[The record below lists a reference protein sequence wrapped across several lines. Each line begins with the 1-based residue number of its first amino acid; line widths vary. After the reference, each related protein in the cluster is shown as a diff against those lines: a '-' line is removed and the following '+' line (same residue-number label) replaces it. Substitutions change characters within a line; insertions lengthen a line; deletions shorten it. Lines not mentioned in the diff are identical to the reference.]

1 MKLSNLL
8 FNSLKESPK
17 EAKIIS
23 HQLMLRSSMI
33 RQHTSGIYTWLPL
46 GFKVLK
52 NIENI
57 IRNNQDEIGC
67 NEMLMSTI
75 QSSELWKK
83 SGRYA
88 DYGKEML
95 RITDRHDN
103 DLLYGPTNEEVITDL
118 FSDYVNS
125 YKGLPKYL
133 YHIQWKFRDEIRP
146 RFGVMRGREF
156 LMKDAYSFDLTEEA
170 AFETYKKFFRSYL
183 KTFLDLGL
191 QPIPVKAA
199 TGDIGG
205 DLSHEFQ
212 ILANTGES
220 ELAYDSKLVDS
231 NLYEKS
237 YEEITAMYSAS
248 DEMIDKSKSD
258 VIIGRGIEVGH
269 IFHFG
274 QKYSLPMRANITDKE
289 GKNISVFMGSYGV
302 GLSRLVGAVIEAN
315 HEQKGMI
322 WPKEITPWDL
332 NLINL
337 KSGDDDC
344 DRICTD
350 LYSVMNNNALKILY
364 DDTRERA
371 GAKLARADL
380 IGLPYQIM
388 IGPKGIKDQLYDLKC
403 RKSGDISRLS
413 YNELLNFVHIEFY
426 IVEMHLRNLLVMAN
440 CGLTFPYLI

>member
-52 NIENI
+52 NIEDI

-199 TGDIGG
+199 TGAIGG

-237 YEEITAMYSAS
+237 YEEITTMYSAS

-269 IFHFG
+269 IFNFG
-274 QKYSLPMRANITDKE
+274 TKYTKPLECFVLNQDGKRITPY
-289 GKNISVFMGSYGV
+289 MGSYGIGV
-302 GLSRLVGAVIEAN
+302 SRLTAAIIEAF
-315 HEQKGMI
+315 H
-322 WPKEITPWDL
+322 
-332 NLINL
+332 
-337 KSGDDDC
+337 DD
-344 DRICTD
+344 
-350 LYSVMNNNALKILY
+350 
-364 DDTRERA
+364 
-371 GAKLARADL
+371 
-380 IGLPYQIM
+380 
-388 IGPKGIKDQLYDLKC
+388 KGIKWPINISPFKINIIMQPNSDYIVDVESIYNLLITKYDNVSLDDRDLSIG
-403 RKSGDISRLS
+403 RKIKDSELIGIPWTLIIGNNFKEKGQIELISRSNSDKIFLS
-413 YNELLNFVHIEFY
+413 KQEIENFEFEQY
-426 IVEMHLRNLLVMAN
+426 
-440 CGLTFPYLI
+440 TP

>member
-95 RITDRHDN
+95 RITDRHEN

-199 TGDIGG
+199 TGAIGG

-237 YEEITAMYSAS
+237 YEEITTMYSAS

-269 IFHFG
+269 IFNFG
-274 QKYSLPMRANITDKE
+274 TKYTKPLECFVLNQDGKRITPY
-289 GKNISVFMGSYGV
+289 MGSYGIGV
-302 GLSRLVGAVIEAN
+302 SRLTAAIIEAF
-315 HEQKGMI
+315 H
-322 WPKEITPWDL
+322 
-332 NLINL
+332 
-337 KSGDDDC
+337 DD
-344 DRICTD
+344 
-350 LYSVMNNNALKILY
+350 
-364 DDTRERA
+364 
-371 GAKLARADL
+371 
-380 IGLPYQIM
+380 
-388 IGPKGIKDQLYDLKC
+388 KGIKWPINISPFKINIIMQPNSDYVSDVESIYNLLITKYDNVSLDDRDLSIG
-403 RKSGDISRLS
+403 RKIKDSELIGIPWTLIIGNNFKEKGQIELISRSNSDKIFLS
-413 YNELLNFVHIEFY
+413 KQEIENFEFEQY
-426 IVEMHLRNLLVMAN
+426 
-440 CGLTFPYLI
+440 TP

>member
-199 TGDIGG
+199 TGAIGG

-237 YEEITAMYSAS
+237 YEEITTMYSAS

-269 IFHFG
+269 IFNFG
-274 QKYSLPMRANITDKE
+274 TKYTKPLECFVLNQD
-289 GKNISVFMGSYGV
+289 GKRVTPYMGSYGIGV
-302 GLSRLVGAVIEAN
+302 SRLTAAIIEAF
-315 HEQKGMI
+315 H
-322 WPKEITPWDL
+322 
-332 NLINL
+332 
-337 KSGDDDC
+337 DD
-344 DRICTD
+344 
-350 LYSVMNNNALKILY
+350 
-364 DDTRERA
+364 
-371 GAKLARADL
+371 
-380 IGLPYQIM
+380 
-388 IGPKGIKDQLYDLKC
+388 KGIKWPINISPFKINIIMQPNSDYITDVESIYNLLITKYDNVSLDDRDLSIG
-403 RKSGDISRLS
+403 RKIKDSELIGIPWTLIIGNNFKEKGQIELISRSNSDKIFLS
-413 YNELLNFVHIEFY
+413 KQEIENFEFEQY
-426 IVEMHLRNLLVMAN
+426 
-440 CGLTFPYLI
+440 TP

>member
-199 TGDIGG
+199 TGAIGG

-237 YEEITAMYSAS
+237 YEEITTMYSAS

-269 IFHFG
+269 IFNFG
-274 QKYSLPMRANITDKE
+274 TKYTKPLECFVLNQDGKRITPY
-289 GKNISVFMGSYGV
+289 MGSYGIGV
-302 GLSRLVGAVIEAN
+302 SRLTAAIIEAC
-315 HEQKGMI
+315 H
-322 WPKEITPWDL
+322 
-332 NLINL
+332 
-337 KSGDDDC
+337 DD
-344 DRICTD
+344 
-350 LYSVMNNNALKILY
+350 
-364 DDTRERA
+364 
-371 GAKLARADL
+371 
-380 IGLPYQIM
+380 
-388 IGPKGIKDQLYDLKC
+388 KGIKWPINISPFKINIIMQPNSDYVSDVESIYNLLITKYDNVSLDDRDLSIG
-403 RKSGDISRLS
+403 RKIKDSELIGIPWTLIIGNNFKEKGQIELISRSNSDKIFLS
-413 YNELLNFVHIEFY
+413 KQEIENFEFEQY
-426 IVEMHLRNLLVMAN
+426 
-440 CGLTFPYLI
+440 TP

>member
-57 IRNNQDEIGC
+57 IRNNQDEIGS

-170 AFETYKKFFRSYL
+170 AFKTYKKFFRSYL

-199 TGDIGG
+199 TGAIGG

-220 ELAYDSKLVDS
+220 ELAYDSKLVDT
-231 NLYEKS
+231 NLYKKS
-237 YEEITAMYSAS
+237 YEDITAMYSAS

-258 VIIGRGIEVGH
+258 VIMGRGIEVGH
-269 IFHFG
+269 IFNFG
-274 QKYSLPMRANITDKE
+274 TKYTKPLECFVLNQDGKRITPY
-289 GKNISVFMGSYGV
+289 MGSYGIGV
-302 GLSRLVGAVIEAN
+302 SRLTAAIIEAF
-315 HEQKGMI
+315 H
-322 WPKEITPWDL
+322 
-332 NLINL
+332 
-337 KSGDDDC
+337 DD
-344 DRICTD
+344 
-350 LYSVMNNNALKILY
+350 
-364 DDTRERA
+364 
-371 GAKLARADL
+371 
-380 IGLPYQIM
+380 
-388 IGPKGIKDQLYDLKC
+388 KGIKWPINISPFKINIIMQPNSDYITDVESIYNLLITKYDNVCLDDRDLSIG
-403 RKSGDISRLS
+403 RKIKDSELIGIPWTMIIGNNFKEKGQIELISRSNSDKIFLS
-413 YNELLNFVHIEFY
+413 KQEIENFEFEQY
-426 IVEMHLRNLLVMAN
+426 
-440 CGLTFPYLI
+440 TP

>member
-199 TGDIGG
+199 TGAIGG

-231 NLYEKS
+231 NLFEKS

-269 IFHFG
+269 IFNFG
-274 QKYSLPMRANITDKE
+274 TKYTKPLECYVLNQDGKRITPY
-289 GKNISVFMGSYGV
+289 MGSYGIGV
-302 GLSRLVGAVIEAN
+302 SRLTAAIIEAF
-315 HEQKGMI
+315 H
-322 WPKEITPWDL
+322 
-332 NLINL
+332 
-337 KSGDDDC
+337 DD
-344 DRICTD
+344 
-350 LYSVMNNNALKILY
+350 
-364 DDTRERA
+364 
-371 GAKLARADL
+371 
-380 IGLPYQIM
+380 
-388 IGPKGIKDQLYDLKC
+388 KGIKWPINISPFKINIIIQSNSHYIADVESIYNLLRTKYDNVSLDDRDLSIG
-403 RKSGDISRLS
+403 RKIKDSELIGIPWTLIIGNNFKESGQIELISRSNSDKIFLS
-413 YNELLNFVHIEFY
+413 KQEIENFEFEQY
-426 IVEMHLRNLLVMAN
+426 
-440 CGLTFPYLI
+440 TP

>member
-199 TGDIGG
+199 TGAIGG

-237 YEEITAMYSAS
+237 YEEITTMYSAS

-269 IFHFG
+269 IFNFG
-274 QKYSLPMRANITDKE
+274 TKYTKPLECFVLNQDGKRITPY
-289 GKNISVFMGSYGV
+289 MGSYGIGV
-302 GLSRLVGAVIEAN
+302 SRLTAAIIEAF
-315 HEQKGMI
+315 H
-322 WPKEITPWDL
+322 
-332 NLINL
+332 
-337 KSGDDDC
+337 DD
-344 DRICTD
+344 
-350 LYSVMNNNALKILY
+350 
-364 DDTRERA
+364 
-371 GAKLARADL
+371 
-380 IGLPYQIM
+380 
-388 IGPKGIKDQLYDLKC
+388 KGIKWPINISPFKINIIMQPNSDYIVDVESIYNLLTTKYDNVSLDDRDLSIG
-403 RKSGDISRLS
+403 RKIKDSELIGIPWTLIIGNNFKEKGQIELISRSNSDKIFLS
-413 YNELLNFVHIEFY
+413 KQEIENFEFEQY
-426 IVEMHLRNLLVMAN
+426 
-440 CGLTFPYLI
+440 TP

>member
-125 YKGLPKYL
+125 YKGHPKYL

-199 TGDIGG
+199 TGAIGG

-237 YEEITAMYSAS
+237 YEEITSMYSAS

-269 IFHFG
+269 IFNFG
-274 QKYSLPMRANITDKE
+274 TKYTKPLECFVLNQDGKRITPY
-289 GKNISVFMGSYGV
+289 MGSYGIGV
-302 GLSRLVGAVIEAN
+302 SRLTAAIIEAF
-315 HEQKGMI
+315 H
-322 WPKEITPWDL
+322 
-332 NLINL
+332 
-337 KSGDDDC
+337 DD
-344 DRICTD
+344 
-350 LYSVMNNNALKILY
+350 
-364 DDTRERA
+364 
-371 GAKLARADL
+371 
-380 IGLPYQIM
+380 
-388 IGPKGIKDQLYDLKC
+388 KGIKWPINISPFKINIIMQPNPDYISDVESIYNLLITKYDNVSLDDRDLSIG
-403 RKSGDISRLS
+403 RKIKDSELIGIPWTLIIGNNFKEKGQIELISRSNSDKIFLS
-413 YNELLNFVHIEFY
+413 KQEIENFEFEQY
-426 IVEMHLRNLLVMAN
+426 
-440 CGLTFPYLI
+440 TP

>member
-199 TGDIGG
+199 TGAIGG

-237 YEEITAMYSAS
+237 YEEITTMYSAS

-269 IFHFG
+269 IFNFG
-274 QKYSLPMRANITDKE
+274 TKYTKPLECFVLNQDGKRITPY
-289 GKNISVFMGSYGV
+289 MGSYGIGV
-302 GLSRLVGAVIEAN
+302 SRLTAAIIEAF
-315 HEQKGMI
+315 H
-322 WPKEITPWDL
+322 
-332 NLINL
+332 
-337 KSGDDDC
+337 DD
-344 DRICTD
+344 
-350 LYSVMNNNALKILY
+350 
-364 DDTRERA
+364 
-371 GAKLARADL
+371 
-380 IGLPYQIM
+380 
-388 IGPKGIKDQLYDLKC
+388 KGIKWPINISPFKINIIIQSNSDYIADVESIYNLLITKYDNVSLDDRDLSIG
-403 RKSGDISRLS
+403 RKIKDSELIGIPWTLIIGNNFKEKGQIELISRSNSDKIFLS
-413 YNELLNFVHIEFY
+413 KQEIENFEFEQY
-426 IVEMHLRNLLVMAN
+426 
-440 CGLTFPYLI
+440 TP

>member
-46 GFKVLK
+46 GSKVLK

-57 IRNNQDEIGC
+57 IRYNQDEIGC

-199 TGDIGG
+199 TGAIGG

-220 ELAYDSKLVDS
+220 ELDYDSKLVDS

-237 YEEITAMYSAS
+237 YEEIITMYSAS

-269 IFHFG
+269 IFNFG
-274 QKYSLPMRANITDKE
+274 TKYTKPLECFVLNQDGKRITPY
-289 GKNISVFMGSYGV
+289 MGSYGIGV
-302 GLSRLVGAVIEAN
+302 SRLTAAIIEAF
-315 HEQKGMI
+315 H
-322 WPKEITPWDL
+322 
-332 NLINL
+332 
-337 KSGDDDC
+337 DD
-344 DRICTD
+344 
-350 LYSVMNNNALKILY
+350 
-364 DDTRERA
+364 
-371 GAKLARADL
+371 
-380 IGLPYQIM
+380 
-388 IGPKGIKDQLYDLKC
+388 KGIKWPINISPFKINIIMQPNSDYIADVESIYNLLITKYDKVSLDDRDLSIG
-403 RKSGDISRLS
+403 RKIKDSELIGIPWTMIIGNNFKEKGQIELISRSNSDKIFLS
-413 YNELLNFVHIEFY
+413 KQEIENFEFEQY
-426 IVEMHLRNLLVMAN
+426 
-440 CGLTFPYLI
+440 TP

>member
-199 TGDIGG
+199 TGAIGG

-237 YEEITAMYSAS
+237 YEEITTMYSAS

-269 IFHFG
+269 IFNFG
-274 QKYSLPMRANITDKE
+274 TKYTKPLECFVLNQDGKRITPY
-289 GKNISVFMGSYGV
+289 MGSYGIGV
-302 GLSRLVGAVIEAN
+302 SRLTAAIIEAF
-315 HEQKGMI
+315 H
-322 WPKEITPWDL
+322 
-332 NLINL
+332 
-337 KSGDDDC
+337 DD
-344 DRICTD
+344 
-350 LYSVMNNNALKILY
+350 
-364 DDTRERA
+364 
-371 GAKLARADL
+371 
-380 IGLPYQIM
+380 
-388 IGPKGIKDQLYDLKC
+388 KGIKWPINISPFKINIIIQPNSDYISDVESIYNLLITKYDNVSLDDRDLSIG
-403 RKSGDISRLS
+403 RKIKDSELIGIPWTLIIGNNFKEKGQIELISRSNSDKIFLS
-413 YNELLNFVHIEFY
+413 KQEIENFEFEQY
-426 IVEMHLRNLLVMAN
+426 
-440 CGLTFPYLI
+440 TP

>member
-199 TGDIGG
+199 TGAIGG

-269 IFHFG
+269 IFNFG
-274 QKYSLPMRANITDKE
+274 TKYTKPLECFVLNQDGKRITPY
-289 GKNISVFMGSYGV
+289 MGSYGIGV
-302 GLSRLVGAVIEAN
+302 SRLTAAIIEAF
-315 HEQKGMI
+315 H
-322 WPKEITPWDL
+322 
-332 NLINL
+332 
-337 KSGDDDC
+337 DD
-344 DRICTD
+344 
-350 LYSVMNNNALKILY
+350 
-364 DDTRERA
+364 
-371 GAKLARADL
+371 
-380 IGLPYQIM
+380 
-388 IGPKGIKDQLYDLKC
+388 KGIKWPINISPFKINIIMQPNSDYISDVESIYNLLITKYDNVSLDDRDLSIG
-403 RKSGDISRLS
+403 RKIKDSELIGIPWTLIIGNNFKEKGQIELISRSNSDKIFLS
-413 YNELLNFVHIEFY
+413 KQEIENFEFEQY
-426 IVEMHLRNLLVMAN
+426 TL
-440 CGLTFPYLI
+440 

>member
-199 TGDIGG
+199 TGAIGG

-237 YEEITAMYSAS
+237 YEEITTMYSAS
-248 DEMIDKSKSD
+248 DEMIDNSKSD

-269 IFHFG
+269 IFNFG
-274 QKYSLPMRANITDKE
+274 TKYTKPLECFVLNQDGKRITPY
-289 GKNISVFMGSYGV
+289 MGSYGIGV
-302 GLSRLVGAVIEAN
+302 SRLTAAIIEAF
-315 HEQKGMI
+315 H
-322 WPKEITPWDL
+322 
-332 NLINL
+332 
-337 KSGDDDC
+337 DD
-344 DRICTD
+344 
-350 LYSVMNNNALKILY
+350 
-364 DDTRERA
+364 
-371 GAKLARADL
+371 
-380 IGLPYQIM
+380 
-388 IGPKGIKDQLYDLKC
+388 KGIKWPINISPFKINIIIQPNSDYIADVESIYNLLITKYDNVSLDDRDLSIG
-403 RKSGDISRLS
+403 RKIKDSELIGIPWTLIIGNNFKEKGQIELISRSNSDKIFLS
-413 YNELLNFVHIEFY
+413 KQEIENFEFEQY
-426 IVEMHLRNLLVMAN
+426 
-440 CGLTFPYLI
+440 TP

>member
-1 MKLSNLL
+1 MKLSKLL

-83 SGRYA
+83 SGRYK

-170 AFETYKKFFRSYL
+170 AYETYKKFFRSYL

-199 TGDIGG
+199 TGAIGG

-220 ELAYDSKLVDS
+220 VLAYDSKLVDS

-237 YEEITAMYSAS
+237 YEEITTMYSAS

-269 IFHFG
+269 IFNFG
-274 QKYSLPMRANITDKE
+274 TKYTKPLECFVLNQDGKRITPY
-289 GKNISVFMGSYGV
+289 MGSYGIGV
-302 GLSRLVGAVIEAN
+302 SRLTAAIIEAF
-315 HEQKGMI
+315 H
-322 WPKEITPWDL
+322 
-332 NLINL
+332 
-337 KSGDDDC
+337 DD
-344 DRICTD
+344 
-350 LYSVMNNNALKILY
+350 
-364 DDTRERA
+364 
-371 GAKLARADL
+371 
-380 IGLPYQIM
+380 
-388 IGPKGIKDQLYDLKC
+388 KGIKWPINISPFKINIIMQPNSDYISDVESIYNLLITKYDNVSLDDRDLSIG
-403 RKSGDISRLS
+403 RKIKDSELIGIPWTLIIGNNFKEKGQIELISRSNSDKIFLS
-413 YNELLNFVHIEFY
+413 KQEIENFEFEQY
-426 IVEMHLRNLLVMAN
+426 
-440 CGLTFPYLI
+440 TP